1 MENVINEGLSYLGAI
16 VASGPIQ
23 TTLLILKALFI
34 ALGIVLLFFAVKY
47 LFKSGILKD
56 KKRNYLWYFDTEKEK
71 AAAGKDEWHHTWGRI
86 HDRIHSA
93 TNDTDATWAVLEADA
108 LFGVALEEK
117 GFGGENLTERLSYM
131 TPSDLRNLADV
142 LAAHR
147 QAEAVR
153 SGGTLS
159 IPLEEARR
167 YIDAYHK
174 ALLELGILTH

>member
-71 AAAGKDEWHHTWGRI
+71 AALNVQKTK
-86 HDRIHSA
+86 
-93 TNDTDATWAVLEADA
+93 EADTRA
-108 LFGVALEEK
+108 VAEQERKKVEQNEKEKEYLIAVNKTHEKTYEQVLSMTAQNIIGKWEVGRKYARTYFSRKAFSKYYPEEYLK
-117 GFGGENLTERLSYM
+117 LS
-131 TPSDLRNLADV
+131 
-142 LAAHR
+142 
-147 QAEAVR
+147 
-153 SGGTLS
+153 LS
-159 IPLEEARR
+159 S
-167 YIDAYHK
+167 
-174 ALLELGILTH
+174 